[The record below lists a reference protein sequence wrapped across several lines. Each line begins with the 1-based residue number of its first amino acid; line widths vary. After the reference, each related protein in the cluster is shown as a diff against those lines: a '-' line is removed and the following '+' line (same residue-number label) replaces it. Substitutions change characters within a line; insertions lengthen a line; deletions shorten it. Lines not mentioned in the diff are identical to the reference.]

1 MNTSIHQRLRLVIA
15 ICVGAGVGASVQAQ
29 TLGADFVANY
39 TVTDLGSIAG
49 LPALY
54 GGLTF
59 ANNNTLLIGGNA
71 NDEPGRIYSV
81 AIVRDSANRITGFS
95 GTASLYRGPASMIGE
110 YNDGGVVFGPA
121 GVLFTSRWPVNQL
134 GETKPGSTDE
144 DKVIDMAALGI
155 AGSHAAL
162 NFVPGGFSGA
172 GEVKMVSWGGGEWY
186 SGTLTPDGFG
196 TFDLTGVSRIDLDA
210 STPAVEGLPGG
221 PEGFTYVSGLNP
233 NFGVNSMLL
242 SEFSAGKVA
251 VYSMDGDG
259 NPILSSRRSFLD
271 GLEGAEG
278 ATLDPLTGD
287 FLFSTYGGGDRLVL
301 VSGFTQPP
309 PPPVPEPSTWA
320 LMLAGLLSALL
331 FVRRRAAGHR
341 GPVRER
347 SSYA

>member
-1 MNTSIHQRLRLVIA
+1 MTPSPSIRRRLGFVLAV
-15 ICVGAGVGASVQAQ
+15 CVAAGSGASVEAQ
-29 TLGADFVANY
+29 VLGADFVADY
-39 TVTDLGSIAG
+39 TVTDLGSVAG

-71 NDEPGRIYSV
+71 NTEPGRIYSV
-81 AIVRDSANRITGFS
+81 GVTRDSANHITGFS
-95 GTASLYRGPASMIGE
+95 GTAGLYRGPASMIGE
-110 YNDGGVVFGPA
+110 YNDGGVVFGPG

-162 NFVPGGFSGA
+162 NFVPGGFAGA
-172 GEVKMVSWGGGEWY
+172 GEVKLVSWGGGEWY
-186 SGTLTPDGFG
+186 SGTLSPDGFG
-196 TFDLTGVSRIDLDA
+196 TYDLTGVTRIDLDTG
-210 STPAVEGLPGG
+210 TPSIEGLPGG

-233 NFGVNSMLL
+233 GFGINSMLL
-242 SEFSAGKVA
+242 SEFSAGTVA
-251 VYSMDGDG
+251 VYSMDANGD
-259 NPILSSRRSFLD
+259 PILSSRRSFLD

-278 ATLDPLTGD
+278 AALDPLTGD

-309 PPPVPEPSTWA
+309 PPPVPEPTTWA
-320 LMLAGLLSALL
+320 LMLAGVVGSMMLA
-331 FVRRRAAGHR
+331 RRRRQAPR
-341 GPVRER
+341 G
-347 SSYA
+347 